1 MTIQVSEDIVPAALF
16 KRQQA
21 AMLRRLR
28 DSPRPLII
36 TQHGQAAAVVLSPS
50 EYDRMTGELALHE
63 ALGRAER
70 AEDEG
75 QMVAHGEALD
85 RFKAVVAS
93 NGRP

>member
-1 MTIQVSEDIVPAALF
+1 MTIHVSEDIVPAALF

-50 EYDRMTGELALHE
+50 EYDRMTGELAIHE
-63 ALGRAER
+63 ALSRAER
-70 AEDEG
+70 AEAAG
-75 QMVAHGEALD
+75 QVVAHDEALD
-85 RFKAVVAS
+85 RFKAVVAGH
-93 NGRP
+93 GRP